1 MFEGKPPFAP
11 EAYDHS
17 AHAKAGDTLRTL
29 SWTDLVTKLEAARD
43 LRAAL
48 AGEKPP
54 HSQKDEASFDAS
66 SAHHLAEQ
74 QETFPAKSES
84 PVNPLDSGNR
94 KETGGN
100 NGPSENKPHRVCR
113 GRT

>member
-11 EAYDHS
+11 EAHDHS
-17 AHAKAGDTLRTL
+17 ANAKAGDTLHTL

-48 AGEKPP
+48 AGEKLPC
-54 HSQKDEASFDAS
+54 SQQDAASFDAS

-74 QETFPAKSES
+74 QDPFPAKSES

-94 KETGGN
+94 KENGGN
-100 NGPSENKPHRVCR
+100 KDPSDNKPHRVCR